1 MPVGTQI
8 YSCLSSSPRSDKA
21 QEVRFFTSLGLSL
34 MGFKIDTWKD
44 ALQHPRLRME
54 IVLMTIATEH
64 KKGESNF

>member
-1 MPVGTQI
+1 MGTQI
-8 YSCLSSSPRSDKA
+8 YSCLSSSPGSDKA

-34 MGFKIDTWKD
+34 MDFKIDTWKD